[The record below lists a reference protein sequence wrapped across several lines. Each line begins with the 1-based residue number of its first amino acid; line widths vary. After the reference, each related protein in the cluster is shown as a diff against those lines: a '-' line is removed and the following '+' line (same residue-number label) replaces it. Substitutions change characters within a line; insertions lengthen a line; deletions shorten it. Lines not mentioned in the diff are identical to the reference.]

1 MLGPAT
7 TLSRYS
13 GWTTKMTAFL
23 HLQWRRSRMPGDLPP
38 FPILHS
44 IRTTS
49 LYNGSKINTDT
60 TDWTHR
66 SEMKWKTYLKTI
78 IWMWLS
84 VVTTGIKVSV
94 FWDLKPC
101 RLVFA
106 RVCQHL
112 EAICTFRLQG
122 TLGTSHS
129 SSSTLSLLIF
139 SMYFGHSKIINSSK
153 ATGSYIHRHK
163 QAYFCIYS
171 RSFW

>member
-1 MLGPAT
+1 MLFHSRQKQRFILSPKPSEKMLGPAT

-13 GWTTKMTAFL
+13 GWTTKMTALL
-23 HLQWRRSRMPGDLPP
+23 HLQWCRSRMPGDLPP

-49 LYNGSKINTDT
+49 LYNGSKINKDT

-101 RLVFA
+101 SLVFA

-112 EAICTFRLQG
+112 EAIYSFRLQG
-122 TLGTSHS
+122 TLGTF
-129 SSSTLSLLIF
+129 TLVIQYTFFANFFYVLWAF
-139 SMYFGHSKIINSSK
+139 QN
-153 ATGSYIHRHK
+153 
-163 QAYFCIYS
+163 
-171 RSFW
+171 